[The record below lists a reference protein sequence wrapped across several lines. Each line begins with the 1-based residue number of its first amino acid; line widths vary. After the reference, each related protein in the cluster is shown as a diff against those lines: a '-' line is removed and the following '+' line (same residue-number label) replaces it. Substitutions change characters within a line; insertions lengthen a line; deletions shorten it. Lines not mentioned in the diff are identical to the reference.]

1 MWLIAAAG
9 SPGGAAYDE
18 KNIRRRVYDALNVL
32 MAMDIITKD
41 KKEIS
46 WQGLPPA
53 PASTLE
59 KLKAEKA
66 RLIAKLH
73 QQHAYLKVC
82 AQCCIAVTLCNFTM
96 TVEIYHRSLLVTH
109 AENLIFAAGQLSVCV
124 LSSSPFR
131 KCFAIGDKLAAC
143 STPQK
148 IL

>member
-1 MWLIAAAG
+1 MCISCYLSVKADTLQFFGAAAG

-59 KLKAEKA
+59 RLKEQRV
-66 RLIAKLH
+66 RLRAKLA
-73 QQHAYLKVC
+73 QQHAYLKVHP
-82 AQCCIAVTLCNFTM
+82 AAF
-96 TVEIYHRSLLVTH
+96 
-109 AENLIFAAGQLSVCV
+109 LI
-124 LSSSPFR
+124 
-131 KCFAIGDKLAAC
+131 
-143 STPQK
+143 K
-148 IL
+148 IQMPLID

>member
-1 MWLIAAAG
+1 MSGAAAG

-59 KLKAEKA
+59 RMKEQRVRLKA
-66 RLIAKLH
+66 KLA
-73 QQHAYLKVC
+73 QQHAYLKV
-82 AQCCIAVTLCNFTM
+82 I
-96 TVEIYHRSLLVTH
+96 LLSE
-109 AENLIFAAGQLSVCV
+109 APRGVCQKSH
-124 LSSSPFR
+124 LQ
-131 KCFAIGDKLAAC
+131 
-143 STPQK
+143 PQAK
-148 IL
+148 SRELKTS

>member
-1 MWLIAAAG
+1 MITCKSKPATSPSTYCVGAAG

-59 KLKAEKA
+59 RLRNERA
-66 RLIAKLH
+66 RLRAKLQ
-73 QQHAYLKVC
+73 QQHAYLKVRPQLRPTNPC
-82 AQCCIAVTLCNFTM
+82 GLVKGRQTAQ
-96 TVEIYHRSLLVTH
+96 
-109 AENLIFAAGQLSVCV
+109 
-124 LSSSPFR
+124 SSHPDR
-131 KCFAIGDKLAAC
+131 GHTGPRA
-143 STPQK
+143 
-148 IL
+148 